1 LDKNMSK
8 LAKLQEEKLEKLK
21 MLSSAGRVQLEEA
34 LTPDPAPISPSP
46 LGIVSAE
53 EPEAAV
59 VTETEEAPEVKAV
72 DEREALTQKPVR
84 RSVLRGKR
92 LGRPPFAAE
101 MRASTVYLPESV
113 YAELE
118 SLANKSGKKGFKRP
132 GLSETVRAALRL
144 VQNREWSSEEIN
156 QAFAEDVGVG
166 E

>member
-1 LDKNMSK
+1 MSK
-8 LAKLQEEKLEKLK
+8 LAKLQEEKLEQLK

-34 LTPDPAPISPSP
+34 LAPETAPKSPAPRE
-46 LGIVSAE
+46 IVSAE
-53 EPEAAV
+53 EQAPPVAETPEALV
-59 VTETEEAPEVKAV
+59 
-72 DEREALTQKPVR
+72 QKQAR
-84 RSVLRGKR
+84 RSVVRGKR
-92 LGRPPFAAE
+92 LGSPPFAAE

-118 SLANKSGKKGFKRP
+118 ALANKSGKKGFKRP

-144 VQNREWSSEEIN
+144 VQSRQWSSEEIS

>member
-1 LDKNMSK
+1 MSK
-8 LAKLQEEKLEKLK
+8 LAKLQEENLEKLR

-34 LTPDPAPISPSP
+34 LAPEPTAISPVP
-46 LGIVSAE
+46 QEVVEAEKLE
-53 EPEAAV
+53 EPSIV
-59 VTETEEAPEVKAV
+59 ETPKEPA
-72 DEREALTQKPVR
+72 QKQVR
-84 RSVLRGKR
+84 RSVVRGKR

-113 YAELE
+113 YAQLE
-118 SLANKSGKKGFKRP
+118 VLANKSGKKGFKRP

-144 VQNREWSSEEIN
+144 LQSRQWSSEEIS

>member
-1 LDKNMSK
+1 MSK
-8 LAKLQEEKLEKLK
+8 LTKLQEENLEKLR

-34 LTPDPAPISPSP
+34 LAPEPTAISPVP
-46 LGIVSAE
+46 QEIVEAEKPE
-53 EPEAAV
+53 EPSIV
-59 VTETEEAPEVKAV
+59 ETARAPV
-72 DEREALTQKPVR
+72 QKQLR
-84 RSVLRGKR
+84 KSVMRGKR

-113 YAELE
+113 YSELE
-118 SLANKSGKKGFKRP
+118 ALANKSGKKGFKRP

-144 VQNREWSSEEIN
+144 VQSRDWSNEEIG

>member
-1 LDKNMSK
+1 MSK
-8 LAKLQEEKLEKLK
+8 LAKLQEENLEKLR

-34 LTPDPAPISPSP
+34 LAPEPTAISPPPQETVETEKPEELS
-46 LGIVSAE
+46 IVE
-53 EPEAAV
+53 TPIAAV
-59 VTETEEAPEVKAV
+59 
-72 DEREALTQKPVR
+72 QKQVR
-84 RSVLRGKR
+84 RSVVRGKR

-113 YAELE
+113 YSELE
-118 SLANKSGKKGFKRP
+118 ALANKSGKKGFKRP

-144 VQNREWSSEEIN
+144 VHSREWSSEEIS

>member
-1 LDKNMSK
+1 MSK

-34 LTPDPAPISPSP
+34 LGPEAAISPP
-46 LGIVSAE
+46 PPEIVSAQ
-53 EPEAAV
+53 EPEAPAV
-59 VTETEEAPEVKAV
+59 AETPKGLVHK
-72 DEREALTQKPVR
+72 QVR
-84 RSVLRGKR
+84 RSVVHGKR

-101 MRASTVYLPESV
+101 MRASTVYLPESA

-144 VQNREWSSEEIN
+144 VQSRQWSGEEIS

>member
-1 LDKNMSK
+1 MSK
-8 LAKLQEEKLEKLK
+8 LAKLQEEKLEQLK

-34 LTPDPAPISPSP
+34 LAPETAPKSPAPREI
-46 LGIVSAE
+46 ISAE
-53 EPEAAV
+53 EQAPPVAETPEALV
-59 VTETEEAPEVKAV
+59 
-72 DEREALTQKPVR
+72 QKQAR
-84 RSVLRGKR
+84 RSVVRGKR

-144 VQNREWSSEEIN
+144 VQSRQWSSEEIS

>member
-1 LDKNMSK
+1 MSK
-8 LAKLQEEKLEKLK
+8 LAKLQEEKLEQLK

-34 LTPDPAPISPSP
+34 LAPETPPKSPAPREI
-46 LGIVSAE
+46 ISAE
-53 EPEAAV
+53 EQAPPVAETPEALV
-59 VTETEEAPEVKAV
+59 
-72 DEREALTQKPVR
+72 QKQAR
-84 RSVLRGKR
+84 RSVVRGKR

-118 SLANKSGKKGFKRP
+118 ALANKSGKKGFKRP

-144 VQNREWSSEEIN
+144 VQSRQWSSEEIS

>member
-1 LDKNMSK
+1 MSK

-34 LTPDPAPISPSP
+34 LAPEPESISARE
-46 LGIVSAE
+46 IISAE
-53 EPEAAV
+53 EPEAS
-59 VTETEEAPEVKAV
+59 AV
-72 DEREALTQKPVR
+72 DETAEVHVQKQVR
-84 RSVLRGKR
+84 RAGVRGKR

-118 SLANKSGKKGFKRP
+118 ALATKSGKKGFKRP

-144 VQNREWSSEEIN
+144 VQRRQWSSEEIS
-156 QAFAEDVGVG
+156 QAFAEDIGVG

>member
-1 LDKNMSK
+1 MSK

-34 LTPDPAPISPSP
+34 LAPEPAPISPSP
-46 LGIVSAE
+46 VGIVSAE
-53 EPEAAV
+53 S
-59 VTETEEAPEVKAV
+59 PEVLA
-72 DEREALTQKPVR
+72 QKPVG
-84 RSVLRGKR
+84 RSVVRGKR

-144 VQNREWSSEEIN
+144 VQSRQWSSEEIS

>member
-1 LDKNMSK
+1 MSK
-8 LAKLQEEKLEKLK
+8 LAKLQEEKLEQLK

-34 LTPDPAPISPSP
+34 LA
-46 LGIVSAE
+46 
-53 EPEAAV
+53 PEAAPKSPAPQ
-59 VTETEEAPEVKAV
+59 EIASEEKP
-72 DEREALTQKPVR
+72 EALPVAETPEALVQKQVR
-84 RSVLRGKR
+84 RSVVRGKR
-92 LGRPPFAAE
+92 LGRPPFATE

-144 VQNREWSSEEIN
+144 VQGREWSSEEIS

>member
-1 LDKNMSK
+1 MSK

-21 MLSSAGRVQLEEA
+21 MLSSAGRAQLEEA
-34 LTPDPAPISPSP
+34 LASEIAPISSP
-46 LGIVSAE
+46 AE
-53 EPEAAV
+53 TISRGEPEAPAV
-59 VTETEEAPEVKAV
+59 AETP
-72 DEREALTQKPVR
+72 EALVQKQVR
-84 RSVLRGKR
+84 RSVVRGKR

-118 SLANKSGKKGFKRP
+118 SLANKSDKKGFKRP

-144 VQNREWSSEEIN
+144 VQSRQWSSEEIS

>member
-1 LDKNMSK
+1 MSK

-21 MLSSAGRVQLEEA
+21 MLSSAGRVQLEDA
-34 LTPDPAPISPSP
+34 LSPESASISPPAPDILPKSEAEVLETQEGVERAEP
-46 LGIVSAE
+46 LVQKK
-53 EPEAAV
+53 V
-59 VTETEEAPEVKAV
+59 
-72 DEREALTQKPVR
+72 RKPV
-84 RSVLRGKR
+84 VRGKR

-118 SLANKSGKKGFKRP
+118 ALANKSGKKGFKRP

-144 VQNREWSSEEIN
+144 VQSRQWSSEEIS

>member
-1 LDKNMSK
+1 MSK
-8 LAKLQEEKLEKLK
+8 LAKLQEEKLEQLK

-34 LTPDPAPISPSP
+34 LAPETAPKSPT
-46 LGIVSAE
+46 LREIVSAE
-53 EPEAAV
+53 EPEAPAT
-59 VTETEEAPEVKAV
+59 TETSEMLV
-72 DEREALTQKPVR
+72 QKQVR
-84 RSVLRGKR
+84 RSVVRGKR

-113 YAELE
+113 YAQLE
-118 SLANKSGKKGFKRP
+118 ALANKSGKKGFKRP

-144 VQNREWSSEEIN
+144 VQSRQWSSEEIS

>member
-1 LDKNMSK
+1 MRIMSK
-8 LAKLQEEKLEKLK
+8 LAKLQEENLEKLR

-34 LTPDPAPISPSP
+34 LASEPAPVSTSAPE
-46 LGIVSAE
+46 IVSAKV
-53 EPEAAV
+53 PEATV
-59 VTETEEAPEVKAV
+59 VAETEEAPEVKAV
-72 DEREALTQKPVR
+72 GEREALTQKPMR

-118 SLANKSGKKGFKRP
+118 VLANKSGKRGFKRP

-144 VQNREWSSEEIN
+144 VHSREWSSEEIS

>member
-1 LDKNMSK
+1 MSK
-8 LAKLQEEKLEKLK
+8 LAKLQEEKLERLK

-34 LTPDPAPISPSP
+34 LAPETAPKSPAPREI
-46 LGIVSAE
+46 ISAE
-53 EPEAAV
+53 EQAPPVAETPEALV
-59 VTETEEAPEVKAV
+59 
-72 DEREALTQKPVR
+72 QKQAR
-84 RSVLRGKR
+84 RSVVRGKR

-118 SLANKSGKKGFKRP
+118 ALANKSGKKGFKRP

-144 VQNREWSSEEIN
+144 VQSRQWSSEEIS

>member
-1 LDKNMSK
+1 MSK
-8 LAKLQEEKLEKLK
+8 LAKLQEENLEKLR

-34 LTPDPAPISPSP
+34 LAPEPESISPAPQE
-46 LGIVSAE
+46 IVGTEKPE
-53 EPEAAV
+53 EPSV
-59 VTETEEAPEVKAV
+59 VEVLEPRV
-72 DEREALTQKPVR
+72 QKQVR
-84 RSVLRGKR
+84 RSVVRGKR

-113 YAELE
+113 YSELE
-118 SLANKSGKKGFKRP
+118 ALANKSGKKGFKRP

-144 VQNREWSSEEIN
+144 VQSREWSSEEIS

>member
-1 LDKNMSK
+1 LDKIMSK

-34 LTPDPAPISPSP
+34 LAPEPSPISPP
-46 LGIVSAE
+46 PQDIVSVE
-53 EPEAAV
+53 QPESQRV
-59 VTETEEAPEVKAV
+59 VDKPEM
-72 DEREALTQKPVR
+72 LIQKQVR
-84 RSVLRGKR
+84 RSADRGKR

-118 SLANKSGKKGFKRP
+118 ALANKSGKKGFKRP

-144 VQNREWSSEEIN
+144 VQSREWSSNEIS
-156 QAFAEDVGVG
+156 QAFADDVGVG

>member
-1 LDKNMSK
+1 MSK
-8 LAKLQEEKLEKLK
+8 LAKLQEEKLERLK

-34 LTPDPAPISPSP
+34 LAPETAPKSPAPREI
-46 LGIVSAE
+46 ISAE
-53 EPEAAV
+53 EQAPPVAETPEALV
-59 VTETEEAPEVKAV
+59 
-72 DEREALTQKPVR
+72 QKQAR
-84 RSVLRGKR
+84 RSVVRGKR

-118 SLANKSGKKGFKRP
+118 ALANKSGKKGFKRP

-144 VQNREWSSEEIN
+144 VQSRQWSSEEIN
-156 QAFAEDVGVG
+156 QAFDQDVGVG

>member
-1 LDKNMSK
+1 MSK
-8 LAKLQEEKLEKLK
+8 LAKLQEENLEKLR

-34 LTPDPAPISPSP
+34 LTPESLPISPAPQETVETEKS
-46 LGIVSAE
+46 E
-53 EPEAAV
+53 EPSMV
-59 VTETEEAPEVKAV
+59 ETPKAL
-72 DEREALTQKPVR
+72 AQKQVR
-84 RSVLRGKR
+84 RSIVRGKR

-113 YAELE
+113 YAQLE
-118 SLANKSGKKGFKRP
+118 TLANKSGKKGFKRP

-144 VQNREWSSEEIN
+144 VQSREWSSNEIS

>member
-1 LDKNMSK
+1 LDKIMSK
-8 LAKLQEEKLEKLK
+8 LAKLQEEKLERLK

-34 LTPDPAPISPSP
+34 LAPETAPKSPVP
-46 LGIVSAE
+46 REIVSPEEQAPPVAE
-53 EPEAAV
+53 
-59 VTETEEAPEVKAV
+59 TQ
-72 DEREALTQKPVR
+72 EALVQKQAR
-84 RSVLRGKR
+84 RSVVRGKR

-118 SLANKSGKKGFKRP
+118 ALANKSGKKGFKRP

-144 VQNREWSSEEIN
+144 VQSRQWSSEEIS

>member
-1 LDKNMSK
+1 LDKIMSK
-8 LAKLQEEKLEKLK
+8 LAKLQEEKLEQLK

-34 LTPDPAPISPSP
+34 LAPETAPP
-46 LGIVSAE
+46 REIVSAD
-53 EPEAAV
+53 EPEAPAT
-59 VTETEEAPEVKAV
+59 TETPEMLV
-72 DEREALTQKPVR
+72 QKQVR
-84 RSVLRGKR
+84 RSVVRGKR

-113 YAELE
+113 YAQLE
-118 SLANKSGKKGFKRP
+118 ALANKSGKKGFKRP

-144 VQNREWSSEEIN
+144 VQSRQWSSEEIS

>member
-1 LDKNMSK
+1 LDKIMSK
-8 LAKLQEEKLEKLK
+8 LAKLQEEKLEQLK

-34 LTPDPAPISPSP
+34 LAPETEPKSP
-46 LGIVSAE
+46 LPREIFSAE
-53 EPEAAV
+53 EPDTPAV
-59 VTETEEAPEVKAV
+59 AERQKALV
-72 DEREALTQKPVR
+72 QKQVR
-84 RSVLRGKR
+84 RSAVRGKR

-118 SLANKSGKKGFKRP
+118 ALANKSGKKGFKRP

-144 VQNREWSSEEIN
+144 VQSRQWSSEEIN
-156 QAFAEDVGVG
+156 QAFDQDVGVG

>member
-1 LDKNMSK
+1 MSK
-8 LAKLQEEKLEKLK
+8 LAKLQEEKLEQLK

-34 LTPDPAPISPSP
+34 LAPETAPKSPAPREI
-46 LGIVSAE
+46 ISAE
-53 EPEAAV
+53 EQAPPVAETPEALV
-59 VTETEEAPEVKAV
+59 
-72 DEREALTQKPVR
+72 QKQAR
-84 RSVLRGKR
+84 RSVVRGKR

-118 SLANKSGKKGFKRP
+118 ALANKSGKKGFKRP

-144 VQNREWSSEEIN
+144 VQSRQWSSEEIS